1 MREHTYLP
9 AMVGF
14 VSNHVAKHFEA
25 NRPRRSPAVSAK
37 CFHSAPTIAER
48 FGEHLCAA
56 SGALG

>member
-9 AMVGF
+9 TMVGF
-14 VSNHVAKHFEA
+14 VRKHVAQHFEA
-25 NRPRRSPAVSAK
+25 NRPRRGPAISAK
-37 CFHSAPTIAER
+37 CFNAAPAIAER